1 MSEPVRIAMWS
12 GPRNLSTTMMRSFGA
27 RPEAVCVDEPFYAAW
42 LSASGEV
49 HPMQAEILASQSADP
64 AVVAQQMLAPLPP
77 GKTLFY
83 QKHMT
88 HHMLESFPLDWAN
101 NEAGEV
107 RHAFLV
113 RHPGRVIASYMK
125 KMERLSLDAIGVPQQ
140 ERLYREIAD
149 RTGRPP
155 PVVDSDAILADPPG
169 VLARLCEALG
179 IAWDPAML
187 HWAPGP
193 KPEDGAWA
201 PHWYDAVWKSSGFG
215 APPGPRPALTGEA
228 AAIEKE
234 ALASYERLL
243 RHHV

>member
-187 HWAPGP
+187 HWAPGQ

>member
-1 MSEPVRIAMWS
+1 MTDVIRIAMWS

-42 LSASGEV
+42 LTASGEV
-49 HPMQAEILASQSADP
+49 HPMQAEVLASQSSDP
-64 AVVAQQMLAPLPP
+64 AVVASEMLAPLPP

-83 QKHMT
+83 QKQMT
-88 HHMLESFPLDWAN
+88 HHMLESFPLDWA
-101 NEAGEV
+101 GGV

-113 RHPGRVIASYMK
+113 RHPARVIASYVK
-125 KMERLSLDAIGVPQQ
+125 KMDTLSLEAIGVPQQ
-140 ERLYREIAD
+140 ERLFREVTE
-149 RTGRPP
+149 RTGAPP
-155 PVVDSDAILADPPG
+155 PVVDSDRILENPP
-169 VLARLCEALG
+169 VMLERLCKALG
-179 IAWDPAML
+179 IDWNPAML
-187 HWAPGP
+187 HWTPGP

-215 APPGPRPALTGEA
+215 SPSGPAPVLEGEA

-243 RHHV
+243 EYHV